1 MEDFYK
7 SLTDFLSEYLE
18 IPESYKNEN
27 GILKDESVIIHCIWF
42 LINGKVFEK
51 EEMRKEALKNYH
63 IVLPHRY
70 FEGV

>member
-42 LINGKVFEK
+42 LINGV
-51 EEMRKEALKNYH
+51 
-63 IVLPHRY
+63 
-70 FEGV
+70 